1 MFVGGS
7 VDVKYDAL
15 GDRFIMFELA
25 DQPIR
30 GTHLTVRTSEN
41 GTTWS
46 DPTTVIQAGPM
57 PAFAHNIGVSGSPT
71 GELTRNIIMIAY
83 GAPYD
88 LDPDYNND
96 CKAASTRHCW
106 GYRDLYEQRLNT
118 KQEQ

>member
-25 DQPIR
+25 DQHIR

-71 GELTRNIIMIAY
+71 GELIRNTVMIAY
-83 GAPYD
+83 GAPYN

-106 GYRDLYEQRLNT
+106 GYWDLYEQRLKT